1 MRRIFDITDSQLST
15 IEVAKNLLGRKLISE
30 TAEGITTGWIVET
43 EAYLGVRD
51 MAAHTYQWRKTP
63 RVEAMYDQAGTVY
76 IYNMMGNLL
85 LNITTKEIGEPEAVL
100 IRAVQPEQGME
111 LMEARRGKIGYELT
125 NGPGKMT
132 QAMGISM
139 KEYGSSIIEPPLS
152 IDFSIK
158 RIPKEIIKTP
168 RIGIPN
174 KEEWTEAPLRY
185 IVKENP
191 YVSRRR
197 GPIDLE
203 NYGWKSW

>member
-63 RVEAMYDQAGTVY
+63 RVEAMYDQAGTIY

-100 IRAVQPEQGME
+100 IRAVQPEQGLE
-111 LMEARRGKIGYELT
+111 LMEARRGKTGYELT

-139 KEYGSSIIEPPLS
+139 EEYGSSIIEPPRIIYLS
-152 IDFSIK
+152 SV
-158 RIPKEIIKTP
+158 
-168 RIGIPN
+168 
-174 KEEWTEAPLRY
+174 L
-185 IVKENP
+185 
-191 YVSRRR
+191 S
-197 GPIDLE
+197 
-203 NYGWKSW
+203 